1 MENIDGEPI
10 ERFWDFLWK
19 SLKLLVDGSSPFE
32 PTNQYNGRNE
42 VLYGGLIRLLK
53 WKTSTANLYER
64 FWDFLDEQPVEP
76 TDSRELNIDNC
87 IEC

>member
-32 PTNQYNGRNE
+32 PTIKQQTGLAPVWCFIKGTNG
-42 VLYGGLIRLLK
+42 
-53 WKTSTANLYER
+53 KTSTVNLYER

>member
-10 ERFWDFLWK
+10 
-19 SLKLLVDGSSPFE
+19 
-32 PTNQYNGRNE
+32 
-42 VLYGGLIRLLK
+42 
-53 WKTSTANLYER
+53 ER